1 MNEEE
6 GEMIEKKIK
15 GVETGKSNN
24 VPWRVYCAHAL
35 STWGDNMWWFA
46 GGCYMLELHKESLRL
61 TATYGLVIAA
71 SVILFGAS
79 VGRWI
84 DKTRRLTAARTFL
97 TIQNTAVSLCALLL
111 AGFISYKSQIDE
123 ANLTLATGAVSVGA
137 IILASIA
144 RLASSGTNIIIQ
156 KDWIVV
162 IAGEDTDLLA
172 KMNSILRT
180 IELTTYML
188 APAAAGQLFTFCG
201 FGLTGLIIAGW
212 NIVSVCLEYLLLALI
227 YKKYP
232 ALGQKKNKHIVSES
246 QEISVDEDK
255 SIKDD
260 ECETNAL
267 KEAYEGWK
275 TYMKHPVM
283 KAGVG
288 LACLYMTVLGFD
300 NITYGYCLMQGV
312 PHAALGALVG
322 VSALVGVAGSLAY
335 PVLRSRVG
343 IERTGLL
350 GMFLL
355 ISCSSLAVISAFLPG
370 SPMDL
375 TNMLSGESTNILE
388 AINSTEVVEV
398 TSERNWTE
406 PEFWLSY
413 ASVLV
418 FLTGIILARFG
429 LWVVDLTVNQLLQE
443 KVAEDVRGVVNGVQ
457 DSLNNTLDLTKCILV
472 ILLPSEETF
481 ALLIFASFISINFGW
496 LMYALY
502 SRSQRGHLFHFCRL
516 VSVILPDTP
525 SQARKEEMKDTGN
538 EEEKMKMVK
547 DMEDKLYV

>member
-1 MNEEE
+1 MLSPH
-6 GEMIEKKIK
+6 
-15 GVETGKSNN
+15 VET
-24 VPWRVYCAHAL
+24 PWRVYSAHAL

-46 GGCYMLELHKESLRL
+46 GGCYMLEMHKESLRL
-61 TATYGLVIAA
+61 TAIYGLVIAA

-79 VGRWI
+79 VGRFI
-84 DKTRRLTAARTFL
+84 DKTRRLTAARIFL
-97 TIQNTAVSLCALLL
+97 TVQNTAVSLCALLL
-111 AGFISYKSQIDE
+111 AWFISYKE
-123 ANLTLATGAVSVGA
+123 ELTEECQHWVMVCVSVGA
-137 IILASIA
+137 IILASVA

-162 IAGEDTDLLA
+162 IAEDDTDRLA

-188 APAAAGQLFTFCG
+188 APAAAGQLFTFFG
-201 FGLTGLIIAGW
+201 FGYTGIIIAGW
-212 NIVSVCLEYLLLALI
+212 NIVSVCLEYFLLSLI

-232 ALGQKKNKHIVSES
+232 ALANKRRKVPE
-246 QEISVDEDK
+246 VDGEDAEK
-255 SIKDD
+255 SGD
-260 ECETNAL
+260 TNPLREVYA
-267 KEAYEGWK
+267 GWK
-275 TYMKHPVM
+275 TYLPHPVM

-300 NITYGYCLMQGV
+300 NITYGYCLLQGV
-312 PHAALGALVG
+312 PHAVLGVLVG
-322 VSALVGVAGSLAY
+322 ISALVGVAGSLAY
-335 PVLRSRVG
+335 PVLRNRVG

-355 ISCSSLAVISAFLPG
+355 VSCSSLAVISAFLPG

-375 TNMLSGESTNILE
+375 SFLLNNRSATILE
-388 AINSTEVVEV
+388 QNTSSSSDVEM
-398 TSERNWTE
+398 TAERSWTQ

-429 LWVVDLTVNQLLQE
+429 LWVVDLTINQLLQE

-457 DSLNNTLDLTKCILV
+457 DSLNNTLDLLKCVLV
-472 ILLPSEETF
+472 IILPAQETF
-481 ALLIFASFISINFGW
+481 ALLIFASFISVNFGW
-496 LMYALY
+496 LLYALY

-516 VSVILPDTP
+516 VSVILPETP
-525 SQARKEEMKDTGN
+525 SQKRRDDKEEPEN
-538 EEEKMKMVK
+538 PEETMKMVK
-547 DMEDKLYV
+547 NMEEKLLV